1 MILRKPA
8 IILAPI
14 ADCRSWRF
22 RALESA
28 VHPLVDAAQRLL
40 ARDCVG
46 AELSLREWYAENV
59 AANADE
65 FFAPT
70 AIGDSIASEPAW
82 AVPLPWWDESV
93 HDRRKQAL
101 RNARSEYERPD
112 LQLNQVSEYWNVVG
126 PVADEVVLQEVSR
139 LERIISAPSGEV
151 DHGGMPRVRGL
162 IAPGESVK
170 WEIKAGHHRMAVA
183 AAKGLRFLRAQLM
196 GFVRVEDAEDWAG
209 VTQGNFAARSAQEVF
224 FRVIRGVG

>member
-1 MILRKPA
+1 MKLPKSA
-8 IILAPI
+8 IILVPI

-40 ARDCVG
+40 ARDRVD
-46 AELSLREWYAENV
+46 AERSLREWYA
-59 AANADE
+59 ANEAVNAKE

-70 AIGDSIASEPAW
+70 AIGDSIANEPAW

-101 RNARSEYERPD
+101 RNARSEHERPD
-112 LQLNQVSEYWNVVG
+112 LPLNQASEYWNVVG
-126 PVADEVVLQEVSR
+126 PVADEVVWQEVAR
-139 LERIISAPSGEV
+139 LERIISVPSAEI

-162 IAPGESVK
+162 IAPDESVK
-170 WEIKAGHHRMAVA
+170 WEIKAGHHRLAVA
-183 AAKGLRFLRAQLM
+183 AAKGLRFRRAQLM

-209 VTQGNFAARSAQEVF
+209 VTQGNFAVRSAQEVF
-224 FRVIRGVG
+224 LRVIRGAG